1 MHAEL
6 VGALYAKDTYAA
18 DDYGEHVKSQCDLEE
33 AHEFPHFFG
42 GVILIFWTLKV

>member
-33 AHEFPHFFG
+33 AHEFPHFFKMIYFTFFG
-42 GVILIFWTLKV
+42 H